1 MERVALLQ
9 RALLGAGIILALG
22 LVSDR
27 LRPVWGAL
35 LASVPTTTAVSMYS
49 IARDQGAAF
58 AAHAAN
64 SSLVAQAGNL
74 AFVCVFAAL
83 ALAVAPARR
92 AWVMAAAVLAYFA
105 VVLPYLWMLHG
116 QEPSLALN
124 LVGYTAVLGV
134 ALVTRNWIRGRPA
147 KEKAYGRP
155 AMKASH
161 WQRALLGGSL
171 VVVAS
176 ILADRLGPHWGG
188 IFASFPI
195 TFMSLL
201 LVAYPN
207 RSLPYF
213 LEQSLGV
220 VPSTLNL
227 VAFILA
233 VHWAYPRLGPGWGTL
248 VAYVAFAA
256 VAVPMAWANLRVLR
270 HTDALLSED
279 AILKAATDEPQ

>member
-1 MERVALLQ
+1 MERLNLLWRGGLGALVIL
-9 RALLGAGIILALG
+9 LLGLAA
-22 LVSDR
+22 DR
-27 LRPVWGAL
+27 LRPMHGAL
-35 LASVPTTTAVSMYS
+35 LASVPTTTAVSLVF

-64 SSLVAQAGNL
+64 SSLVAQVGNL

-83 ALAVAPARR
+83 ALAVAPQRR
-92 AWVMAAAVLAYFA
+92 AWVMAAAVASYFA
-105 VVLPYLWMLHG
+105 VVVPYLVLFHG
-116 QEPSLALN
+116 RDPDLASNLLAYAATLGLAL
-124 LVGYTAVLGV
+124 LVRHA
-134 ALVTRNWIRGRPA
+134 IRRRPA

-155 AMKASH
+155 PLRASH
-161 WQRALLGGSL
+161 AQRALLGGTL
-171 VVVAS
+171 VIVAS
-176 ILADRLGPHWGG
+176 LLAERLGPHWGG
-188 IFASFPI
+188 VFASFPI

-233 VHWAYPRLGPGWGTL
+233 VHVAYPRLGIGWGTL
-248 VAYVAFAA
+248 VAYAAFAA
-256 VAVPMAWANLRVLR
+256 VALPMAWLYLRSLR
-270 HTDALLSED
+270 RTEAALSDA
-279 AILKAATDEPQ
+279 AILQAATDKPQ